1 MLLLTVLLMAMTMMT
16 MIMLVCRRVI
26 YLFGCASGIA
36 FAAAAELRG
45 VQAGPIK
52 IILRWKEMEP
62 NERPPNENGKQ
73 MNVF

>member
-1 MLLLTVLLMAMTMMT
+1 MLLLTVLQMAMKMMT
-16 MIMLVCRRVI
+16 TIMLVCRRVI

-36 FAAAAELRG
+36 VAATELRG